1 MLVFASVRG
10 PADALP
16 FEDRAVFTLDNF
28 VGAVTQRNV
37 LRVLRDTSLYVGSAV
52 AVAFVVGFVLA
63 WLVERTDIPLRGV
76 LFVLV
81 IVPFLLPPSTLLET
95 WQGLT
100 LPRTGEV
107 NIFLRQV
114 LGLQGVGPINPFS
127 LTMMVFAQGLMLT
140 PLVFLLMAA
149 TLRNFNGALEEASR
163 ASGADGWHTLRRI
176 TLPLLFPAAFTA
188 VALSIWLTLDSTV
201 VPFTFGAAGRFAL
214 LNFRIFAV
222 MNNAAGG
229 LPDFGLGAAFAV
241 VTILVLGGIFLVYAY
256 TTRNAA
262 RYAMLTGA
270 VTRPPRF
277 RLGPWLLPALL
288 LVGLYLLVMWGLP
301 AYQLV
306 KGSLRAGL
314 SGYGAVLT
322 SGRFWEG
329 TRNTAVMAGGSA
341 TLGTAVVVLVS
352 WVVVRSRSGWVRSS
366 LDLLATSSLVVPALL
381 AAVAFLLVFLTLK
394 DLHLYGTLLGVTLAL
409 SYRLA
414 IPYRLSNA
422 AMRQVGR
429 DMEEASAASGATPL
443 DTLRRVTM
451 PLLAPAIAV
460 SWAIFFVFGIREFTL
475 VRFLGFGAPTVNN
488 VGGAFGRT
496 PGAGAAASV
505 LVIVMV
511 LGTVLAV
518 RYLLLRRARLL

>member
-10 PADALP
+10 PVGTLP
-16 FEDRAVFTLDNF
+16 FEDSAVFTLENF
-28 VGAVTQRNV
+28 ADAVTQRNV
-37 LRVLRDTSLYVGSAV
+37 LRVLKDTSLYVGGAV
-52 AVAFVVGFVLA
+52 VLAFLVGFGLA

-95 WQGLT
+95 WQLLS
-100 LPRTGEV
+100 LPRTGDLNV
-107 NIFLRQV
+107 FLREALH
-114 LGLQGVGPINPFS
+114 LGLETGPINPFS
-127 LTMMVFAQGLMLT
+127 MPMMVFAQGLMLT

-149 TLRNFNGALEEASR
+149 ALRNFNGTLEEASR
-163 ASGADGWHTLRRI
+163 VSGADGWRTLRRV
-176 TLPLLFPAAFTA
+176 TLPLLFPAGFTA
-188 VALSIWLTLDSTV
+188 VVLSIWLTLDSAA

-214 LNFRIFAV
+214 LNFRIFSV
-222 MNNAAGG
+222 MNNASGG

-241 VTILVLGGIFLVYAY
+241 VTILVLGGIFLLYAY
-256 TTRNAA
+256 ATRNTA

-270 VTRPPRF
+270 ITRPPRF
-277 RLGPWLLPALL
+277 RLGPWLVPALL

-306 KGSLRAGL
+306 RGSLRAGL
-314 SGYGAVLT
+314 TGYAAVLS
-322 SGRFWEG
+322 SGRFWEA

-352 WVVVRSRSGWVRSS
+352 WVVVRSRSGWVRAS
-366 LDLLATSSLVVPALL
+366 LDVLATSSLVVPALL

-429 DMEEASAASGATPL
+429 DMEEASATSGATPL

-460 SWAIFFVFGIREFTL
+460 SWSIFFVFGIREVTL
-475 VRFLGFGAPTVNN
+475 VRFLGFGAPTLNN
-488 VGGAFGRT
+488 IRGGFGA

-518 RYLLLRRARLL
+518 RHLLLRRARLT